1 FRGCT
6 DIDECTALEKPCGT
20 YAICENAAP
29 GYNCKCPQGFDGK
42 PDPKVACEQVDV
54 NILCRSSFDCTNNAE
69 CIENQCFCLDGFE
82 PIGSSCVDIDECR
95 THADAC
101 GAHAQCINTPGS
113 FRCDCEAGFVGT
125 PPRIGCKEP
134 CEDVHCGEHAYCKPD
149 GNEAYCIC
157 EDGWTFN
164 PSDIS
169 AGCIDID
176 ECDTVH
182 GPYGS
187 CGVNAT
193 CTNTLGSFSCT
204 CPSGF
209 SGDPHAKCV
218 DVDECRVGSKCGEGA
233 ECVNMN
239 GGYTCR
245 CPADSIADPDPTVR
259 CVPIVTC
266 AVDKDCPG
274 NAICDAEKR
283 CLCPQPNIGNDC
295 RHPCEAVNCGSHAQC
310 MLANGQAQCLCVEGY
325 TGSPNTPGGC
335 NDIDECKANPCQAN
349 AICTNTPGG
358 YLCQCPSGTSGDP
371 YREGCTAGKVAFTC
385 SDSNPCSPG
394 ETCVTDSYTGNGV
407 CICRQGYERNAETG
421 QCQDVDECSP
431 SRQKAACGLNAL
443 CKNLP
448 GSYECKCP
456 QGFSGNPFVMCEQ
469 CKSPECQCQP
479 PYKLV
484 GNSCILADC
493 STDKKCPG
501 GAECISIAG
510 GVSYCA
516 CPKGYKTGPD
526 GSCIDVDECVERD
539 AQVCAFGAECINI
552 PGGFTCACPDGYNG
566 DPYHGLCAPAQRKC
580 AADKECGTNEK
591 CVQPGECVCPPPF
604 FLDPYDNN
612 KCKSPCERFPC
623 GINAK
628 CTPTD
633 PPQCMCEPGFK
644 GDPLMGCTDE
654 DECAHLPCAYGAY
667 CVNKKGGYQCVCPKG
682 FTGDP
687 YKSGCILETGVP
699 KSTCTSNEDCASNLA
714 CVEGTCVSPCSSL
727 LCGPNA
733 FCETENH
740 AGWCRCRVG
749 YSKDPNGD
757 CVSQCKDIICG
768 GGALCIPTSDGP
780 TCKCPQGYFGN
791 PFPGGSCTTDQCSA
805 SRPCAG
811 RQVCINGRC
820 KERCDGVVCGT
831 GATCDKSSGKCVC
844 EPNFIGNPDLVCV
857 PPVKNAECEPKCGEN
872 AHCEYGFGNS
882 VCACNPGTT
891 GNPYEGCGPQS
902 KNICAPN
909 SCGPNAECR
918 SDGQQISCICPQGF
932 TGNAYV
938 GCQDVDECV
947 NKPCGLNAACLNS
960 NGGFECL
967 CLSGF
972 AGDPFSSCQPVD
984 SVFCSDAER
993 CECSARVECPDGF
1006 TCESGRC
1013 KNLCS
1018 KTACGPR
1025 AVCDG
1030 GKCICPLGYIG
1041 DPHDT
1046 NTGCTIRGQCNNDGD
1061 CKHSEICFQLGKG
1074 LRKCVD
1080 ACSKIQCGPNAL
1092 CVSNDHRS
1100 SCICTDGYFG
1110 NPSNLQVGCQPERK
1124 VPDIEDKCKTDN
1136 DCEAGF
1142 SCAPDMQGTRECI
1155 NRCTKVVCG
1164 TNEVCNIDANGHAL
1178 CNCADSFVWNPVTS
1192 SCEKPT
1198 LPDCT
1203 SDKDCPTAAACRPDV
1218 VGVLKCVSLCDEFTC
1233 PANSVCVARNHQGR
1247 CDCLSGFVGNPNDR
1261 NGCQPVV
1268 KNQCRTNAECAESEA
1283 CIKYGPSESLTC
1295 RPACESVKC
1304 GPRAVCITNNHLAQC
1319 QCPPGPYAGDPN
1331 DPFNGCQSV
1340 PCVYNHDCP
1349 PTKMCNRMTH
1359 TCYDVCDEESC
1370 GENAICIAE
1379 DHRAVCQCPPGFKGN
1394 PMPEV
1399 ECTKISGC
1407 LAGTCHHSAI
1417 CEVTPSGPICRC
1429 PENFIGDP
1437 ETTGCRPDSQCPNGD
1452 ADCPVNTICAGGRCI
1467 DPCDNA
1473 CGQNAECKVVNRKP
1487 VCSCPLKFQQ
1497 SGESPKEG
1505 CVRSVSRCRSD
1516 IDCGGEICY
1525 NGQCRVACRNA
1536 DDCSTGEKCLNNIC
1550 VIPCLDHSQCTS
1562 GLACLEGL
1570 CVIGCRSNKDC
1581 SADQSCINNKC
1592 DDPCKTGGICGPN
1605 ALCSIDKHLSQ
1616 CTCPEGFEGNPT
1628 ADQGCVRV
1636 PAPCLATNQC
1646 PNGHMCIGNQC
1657 NLPCQKNSVCAIGE
1671 RCYQNVCR
1679 KVCYTSNNCLPGE
1692 ICNNDGT
1699 CQPGC
1704 DSDADCPP
1712 TELCLSGKCKCA
1724 SGFIGT
1730 PFGCSDID
1738 ECTEEPCHLT
1748 ARCENI
1754 PGSYRCICPDGT
1766 VGDGLSQQGCIAPK
1780 ECYRDQDCA
1789 NNLSCVNDKCT
1800 EPCTNTTCGP
1810 HALCIAENHQAA
1822 CDCPPG
1828 HLGDPSEHTVG
1839 CFKVECIVNEDCA
1852 SDKAC
1857 DSETNRCIKPCDLI
1871 SCGKGTCN
1879 VANHEALCSC
1889 YEGYQL
1895 VNGECE
1901 DIDECLSKPCHSTA
1915 MCQNHPGSYQCLCRE
1930 GLIGDPINVG
1940 CRDPNEC
1947 LTDSDCP
1954 SSASCQNSRCRS
1966 PCERE
1971 NACGR
1976 NATCSAQSHNAI
1988 CTCPSNARG
1997 DPSIECV
2004 YIECSDNEDCAN
2016 EKACL
2021 ESKCVDPCTLPNV
2034 CGANAR
2040 CTAQNHIG
2048 VCTCETGTTGDAQLG
2063 CVALQYC
2070 NTDSQC
2076 ASGTICTNGI
2086 CATLC
2091 SSVRDCI
2098 SDQLCIQGVC
2108 QPTCRT
2114 NSSCPEFQYCL
2125 NNICTKEVL
2134 CGNDDDCD
2142 VNENCIQD
2150 NYGRASCENV
2160 CLGRAI
2166 CGRNAECIA
2175 RSHAPDCECKEGFF
2189 GDPKSG
2195 CRKIECNTDAE
2206 CSHDKTCDNHMC
2218 KIACLIGEPCGDNAL
2233 CTTEN
2238 HKQICHCQPG
2248 YTGDPSV
2255 RCDVIDF
2262 CNDAPCGPGARC
2274 RNSRGSFKCTCPPGL
2289 VGDPYNEGC
2298 RTAVECETSDDCPP
2312 HAECTKINGITKC
2325 QDVCANVKCGTNAE
2339 CIPKG
2344 HQAHCACRNGY
2355 DDNPADRVTGC
2366 KPLPVPCQMTSD
2378 CSTNTY
2384 CSDSIC
2390 KPACILDTECGSS
2403 EVCQGGQCINPCL
2416 QAQACGMNAE
2426 CHIQTHYKQCSCPA
2440 GFTGNPDVEC
2450 VRIPV
2455 ACASDAECHDG
2466 YNCHDSMC
2474 QPACQNDQDCAL
2486 NEKCLRGSCMLTCRV
2501 DNDCFLGHVCLHN
2514 KCVYGCRTDDDCSAS
2529 ESCRQDKCTNPCL
2542 ENPCGPNAACS
2553 VSNHRA
2559 ICSCLDGMVPSPT
2572 PQVGCVRSPPL
2583 GCNENRDCANGLAC
2597 FEFACRPLCADN
2609 AGCLSNERCQGGV
2622 CKPLCRRD
2630 DDCRNS
2636 EVCLGLTCV
2645 AGCRS
2650 DQGCPHEL
2658 SCVNQQC
2665 VNPCAE
2671 PAACGTNAE
2680 CLVIDHHKQC
2690 ECPQGLVGN
2699 AEVSCKTPR
2708 IACTHNE
2715 DCGGTQLCYGG
2726 SCQGKCRNDQ
2736 NCLADER
2743 CMRGTCRTVCNTDSA
2758 CAQGQ
2763 ICENRVCQIGCRNDL
2778 TCPSDEACINKKCKN
2793 PCDAPGQCGQ
2803 CANCLVV
2810 NHGVQCSCPNGF
2822 LGDGLS
2828 GCQQPPQRCNPSC
2841 QCDETNT
2848 YCADSCTHSDD
2859 CACGQVCARGKCRQK
2874 CSAGRNCPLGQ
2885 LCERGTCLAG
2895 CKTNSDCPTDQSCLS
2910 GKCADPCADKSA
2922 CGRNALCTV
2931 SDHRMLCYCPDG
2943 YEGEPSKECVQFEC
2957 AQDADCEPNKRCD
2970 AGKCRNPCLE
2980 YGACGVNAQCRVVD
2994 RKPQCSCP
3002 PDYFG
3007 SPETECRPL
3016 DGGCANHP
3024 CGANSKCTEVPGGYE
3039 CACLDGCMGDAHKGC
3054 VCEGHLVNAC
3064 AEQPCGQNS
3073 ACRVLDHNEAQCY
3086 CPEESPYG
3094 DAYVQCYLTP
3104 PQEDCRTQ
3112 GCITGECIRKG
3123 VDYVCRHDTEQCT
3136 SDVECPSEKSCLQGH
3151 CVDPCSVRGVCGAN
3165 ALCKSVLHRPR
3176 CSCPSCYI
3184 GRPEVECKPDP
3195 KCTDVTALQ
3204 PRDPQ
3209 QQIPCTQDSDCPDT
3223 LQCSHYGQCADPCQN
3238 PLFICGG
3245 SKKCETRRHQPVC
3258 VCKSG
3263 FIVNE
3268 YGELTCAPEKRE
3280 CYRDDDCASN
3290 MACSEGKCRSPC
3302 VVPVGRQPI
3311 CAENKSCEVQD
3322 HKPVCICMKDCQP
3335 SISICLRDAGCPSGL
3350 ACRSYQCVNPCDFA
3364 TCAPNS
3370 PCIVEDHKPICKFCP
3385 PGFIADAKNGCQKG
3399 KAYV

>member
-1 FRGCT
+1 
-6 DIDECTALEKPCGT
+6 
-20 YAICENAAP
+20 
-29 GYNCKCPQGFDGK
+29 
-42 PDPKVACEQVDV
+42 
-54 NILCRSSFDCTNNAE
+54 
-69 CIENQCFCLDGFE
+69 
-82 PIGSSCVDIDECR
+82 
-95 THADAC
+95 
-101 GAHAQCINTPGS
+101 
-113 FRCDCEAGFVGT
+113 
-125 PPRIGCKEP
+125 
-134 CEDVHCGEHAYCKPD
+134 
-149 GNEAYCIC
+149 
-157 EDGWTFN
+157 
-164 PSDIS
+164 
-169 AGCIDID
+169 
-176 ECDTVH
+176 
-182 GPYGS
+182 
-187 CGVNAT
+187 
-193 CTNTLGSFSCT
+193 
-204 CPSGF
+204 
-209 SGDPHAKCV
+209 
-218 DVDECRVGSKCGEGA
+218 
-233 ECVNMN
+233 MN

-245 CPADSIADPDPTVR
+245 CPAGSIADPDPTVR
-259 CVPIVTC
+259 CVPIVMC
-266 AVDKDCPG
+266 VSNNDCPG
-274 NAICDAEKR
+274 NSICDAEKR

-295 RHPCEAVNCGSHAQC
+295 RHPCEAVNCGAHAQC

-349 AICTNTPGG
+349 AICTNTAGG
-358 YLCQCPSGTSGDP
+358 YLCQCPSGASGDP

-394 ETCVTDSYTGNGV
+394 ETCVTDSYTGSGV

-421 QCQDVDECSP
+421 LCQDVDECSP

-493 STDKKCPG
+493 SKDKKCPS

-526 GSCIDVDECVERD
+526 GSCVDVNECVERD
-539 AQVCAFGAECINI
+539 SQVCAFGAECINI
-552 PGGFTCACPDGYNG
+552 PGGFTCACPEGYNG

-699 KSTCTSNEDCASNLA
+699 KSKCAANEDCASNLA
-714 CVEGTCVSPCSSL
+714 CMEGTCMSPCSSL

-749 YSKDPNGD
+749 YSKDQNGD
-757 CVSQCKDIICG
+757 CISQCKDIICG
-768 GGALCIPTSDGP
+768 EGALCIPTSEGP

-791 PFPGGSCTTDQCSA
+791 PFPGGSCSTDQCSA
-805 SRPCAG
+805 SRPCAE

-820 KERCDGVVCGT
+820 KERCEGVVCGI

-857 PPVKNAECEPKCGEN
+857 PPVKYAECQPKCGEN

-891 GNPYEGCGPQS
+891 GNPYEGCGPQN

-909 SCGPNAECR
+909 SCGTNAECR

-947 NKPCGLNAACLNS
+947 NKPCGLNAACLNTH
-960 NGGFECL
+960 GGFECL

-984 SVFCSDAER
+984 TVFCNDAER
-993 CECSARVECPDGF
+993 CECNARVQCPDGF
-1006 TCESGRC
+1006 TCEDGKC

-1025 AVCDG
+1025 AACDG

-1041 DPHDT
+1041 DPYDA
-1046 NTGCTIRGQCNNDGD
+1046 NNGCTIRGQCNNDAD

-1092 CVSNDHRS
+1092 CVSDDHRS

-1124 VPDIEDKCKTDN
+1124 VPDEEDKCKSDD
-1136 DCEAGF
+1136 DCEANY
-1142 SCAPDMQGTRECI
+1142 SCAPDMHGTKECI
-1155 NRCTKVVCG
+1155 NRCSKVVCG
-1164 TNEVCNIDANGHAL
+1164 TNEVCHIDANGNAL

-1192 SCEKPT
+1192 SCEKPS

-1203 SDKDCPTAAACRPDV
+1203 SDTDCPAASACRSDV
-1218 VGVLKCVSLCDEFTC
+1218 VGVLKCVSICDEFTC
-1233 PANSVCVARNHQGR
+1233 PANSVCVAHNHQGR
-1247 CDCLSGFVGNPNDR
+1247 CDCLTGYVGNPNDR
-1261 NGCQPVV
+1261 NGCQPIT

-1283 CIKYGPSESLTC
+1283 CIKYGSTESLTC

-1304 GPRAVCITNNHLAQC
+1304 GPRAVCITNNHIAQC

-1399 ECTKISGC
+1399 ECTKVTGC
-1407 LAGTCHHSAI
+1407 QPGTCHHSAI
-1417 CEVTPSGPICRC
+1417 CEVSSTGPMCRC
-1429 PENFIGDP
+1429 PENFIGEP
-1437 ETTGCRPDSQCPNGD
+1437 ETTGCRPVGQCPNGD
-1452 ADCPVNTICAGGRCI
+1452 ADCPANTICASGRCI
-1467 DPCDNA
+1467 NPCENA
-1473 CGQNAECKVVNRKP
+1473 CGQNSECKVVNRKP

-1497 SGESPKEG
+1497 NGELPKEG
-1505 CVRSVSRCRSD
+1505 CVRSVSRCKSD
-1516 IDCGGEICY
+1516 IDCGGDICY
-1525 NGQCRVACRNA
+1525 NGQCRVACRNTG
-1536 DDCSTGEKCLNNIC
+1536 DCSVGEKCLSNIC
-1550 VIPCLDHSQCTS
+1550 VISCLDHSQCTS

-1581 SADQSCINNKC
+1581 PSDQSCINNKC
-1592 DDPCKTGGICGPN
+1592 ADPCKTSGICGPN

-1628 ADQGCVRV
+1628 PDQGCVRV

-1646 PNGHMCIGNQC
+1646 PSSHMCIGNQC
-1657 NLPCQKNSVCAIGE
+1657 NFPCQKTSACAIGE

-1738 ECTEEPCHLT
+1738 ECTEEPCHPT
-1748 ARCENI
+1748 ARCENL
-1754 PGSYRCICPDGT
+1754 PGSYRCICPEGT
-1766 VGDGLSQQGCIAPK
+1766 VGDGLTQQGCIKPK
-1780 ECYRDQDCA
+1780 ECYKDDDCA
-1789 NNLSCVNDKCT
+1789 NNLACLSDKCT
-1800 EPCTNTTCGP
+1800 EPCINTTCGP
-1810 HALCIAENHQAA
+1810 NALCNAENHQAA
-1822 CDCPPG
+1822 CYCPPG

-1871 SCGKGTCN
+1871 SCGKGSCG
-1879 VANHEALCSC
+1879 VANHQALCTC

-1895 VNGECE
+1895 VNNICE
-1901 DIDECLSKPCHSTA
+1901 DINECLSQPCHSTA
-1915 MCQNHPGSYQCLCRE
+1915 FCENQPGTYQCQCPE
-1930 GLIGDPINVG
+1930 GLIGDPVNVG

-1954 SSASCQNSRCRS
+1954 SSASCQNARCRS

-1971 NACGR
+1971 NVCGR
-1976 NATCSAQSHNAI
+1976 NATCLAQSHNAI
-1988 CTCPSNARG
+1988 CACPPNSRG

-2016 EKACL
+2016 EKSCL
-2021 ESKCVDPCTLPNV
+2021 DAKCIDPCSLPNV
-2034 CGANAR
+2034 CGTNAR
-2040 CTAQNHIG
+2040 CIAQNHIG

-2063 CVALQYC
+2063 CIALQYC

-2086 CATLC
+2086 CASLC
-2091 SSVRDCI
+2091 TSVRDCI
-2098 SDQLCIQGVC
+2098 SDQLCIQAVC
-2108 QPTCRT
+2108 QPTCRS
-2114 NSSCPEFQYCL
+2114 NSSCPEFQYCH
-2125 NNICTKEVL
+2125 NSICTKEVL
-2134 CGNDDDCD
+2134 CRNDDDCD

-2150 NYGRASCENV
+2150 TYGRASCENV

-2189 GDPKSG
+2189 GDPKNG
-2195 CRKIECNTDAE
+2195 CRKIECSTDAE
-2206 CSHDKTCDNHMC
+2206 CSNDKTCDDHTC
-2218 KIACLIGEPCGDNAL
+2218 KIACLIGEPCGENAL

-2238 HKQICHCQPG
+2238 HKQVCHCQPG
-2248 YTGDPSV
+2248 FTGDPRV
-2255 RCDVIDF
+2255 RCDVVDF
-2262 CNDAPCGPGARC
+2262 CKDAPCGPGARC

-2298 RTAVECETSDDCPP
+2298 RTAVECETSEDCPP
-2312 HAECTKINGITKC
+2312 HAECTKINGISKC

-2355 DDNPADRVTGC
+2355 DGNPADRIAGC

-2378 CSTNTY
+2378 CPTNTY

-2390 KPACILDTECGSS
+2390 K
-2403 EVCQGGQCINPCL
+2403 
-2416 QAQACGMNAE
+2416 
-2426 CHIQTHYKQCSCPA
+2426 
-2440 GFTGNPDVEC
+2440 
-2450 VRIPV
+2450 
-2455 ACASDAECHDG
+2455 
-2466 YNCHDSMC
+2466 
-2474 QPACQNDQDCAL
+2474 
-2486 NEKCLRGSCMLTCRV
+2486 
-2501 DNDCFLGHVCLHN
+2501 
-2514 KCVYGCRTDDDCSAS
+2514 
-2529 ESCRQDKCTNPCL
+2529 
-2542 ENPCGPNAACS
+2542 
-2553 VSNHRA
+2553 
-2559 ICSCLDGMVPSPT
+2559 
-2572 PQVGCVRSPPL
+2572 
-2583 GCNENRDCANGLAC
+2583 
-2597 FEFACRPLCADN
+2597 
-2609 AGCLSNERCQGGV
+2609 
-2622 CKPLCRRD
+2622 
-2630 DDCRNS
+2630 
-2636 EVCLGLTCV
+2636 
-2645 AGCRS
+2645 
-2650 DQGCPHEL
+2650 
-2658 SCVNQQC
+2658 
-2665 VNPCAE
+2665 
-2671 PAACGTNAE
+2671 
-2680 CLVIDHHKQC
+2680 
-2690 ECPQGLVGN
+2690 
-2699 AEVSCKTPR
+2699 
-2708 IACTHNE
+2708 
-2715 DCGGTQLCYGG
+2715 
-2726 SCQGKCRNDQ
+2726 
-2736 NCLADER
+2736 
-2743 CMRGTCRTVCNTDSA
+2743 
-2758 CAQGQ
+2758 
-2763 ICENRVCQIGCRNDL
+2763 
-2778 TCPSDEACINKKCKN
+2778 
-2793 PCDAPGQCGQ
+2793 
-2803 CANCLVV
+2803 
-2810 NHGVQCSCPNGF
+2810 
-2822 LGDGLS
+2822 
-2828 GCQQPPQRCNPSC
+2828 
-2841 QCDETNT
+2841 
-2848 YCADSCTHSDD
+2848 
-2859 CACGQVCARGKCRQK
+2859 
-2874 CSAGRNCPLGQ
+2874 
-2885 LCERGTCLAG
+2885 
-2895 CKTNSDCPTDQSCLS
+2895 
-2910 GKCADPCADKSA
+2910 
-2922 CGRNALCTV
+2922 
-2931 SDHRMLCYCPDG
+2931 
-2943 YEGEPSKECVQFEC
+2943 
-2957 AQDADCEPNKRCD
+2957 
-2970 AGKCRNPCLE
+2970 
-2980 YGACGVNAQCRVVD
+2980 
-2994 RKPQCSCP
+2994 RK
-3002 PDYFG
+3002 Y
-3007 SPETECRPL
+3007 
-3016 DGGCANHP
+3016 
-3024 CGANSKCTEVPGGYE
+3024 
-3039 CACLDGCMGDAHKGC
+3039 
-3054 VCEGHLVNAC
+3054 
-3064 AEQPCGQNS
+3064 
-3073 ACRVLDHNEAQCY
+3073 
-3086 CPEESPYG
+3086 
-3094 DAYVQCYLTP
+3094 
-3104 PQEDCRTQ
+3104 
-3112 GCITGECIRKG
+3112 
-3123 VDYVCRHDTEQCT
+3123 
-3136 SDVECPSEKSCLQGH
+3136 
-3151 CVDPCSVRGVCGAN
+3151 
-3165 ALCKSVLHRPR
+3165 
-3176 CSCPSCYI
+3176 
-3184 GRPEVECKPDP
+3184 
-3195 KCTDVTALQ
+3195 
-3204 PRDPQ
+3204 
-3209 QQIPCTQDSDCPDT
+3209 
-3223 LQCSHYGQCADPCQN
+3223 
-3238 PLFICGG
+3238 
-3245 SKKCETRRHQPVC
+3245 
-3258 VCKSG
+3258 
-3263 FIVNE
+3263 
-3268 YGELTCAPEKRE
+3268 
-3280 CYRDDDCASN
+3280 
-3290 MACSEGKCRSPC
+3290 
-3302 VVPVGRQPI
+3302 
-3311 CAENKSCEVQD
+3311 
-3322 HKPVCICMKDCQP
+3322 
-3335 SISICLRDAGCPSGL
+3335 
-3350 ACRSYQCVNPCDFA
+3350 
-3364 TCAPNS
+3364 
-3370 PCIVEDHKPICKFCP
+3370 
-3385 PGFIADAKNGCQKG
+3385 
-3399 KAYV
+3399 

>member
-1 FRGCT
+1 
-6 DIDECTALEKPCGT
+6 
-20 YAICENAAP
+20 
-29 GYNCKCPQGFDGK
+29 
-42 PDPKVACEQVDV
+42 
-54 NILCRSSFDCTNNAE
+54 
-69 CIENQCFCLDGFE
+69 
-82 PIGSSCVDIDECR
+82 
-95 THADAC
+95 
-101 GAHAQCINTPGS
+101 
-113 FRCDCEAGFVGT
+113 
-125 PPRIGCKEP
+125 
-134 CEDVHCGEHAYCKPD
+134 
-149 GNEAYCIC
+149 
-157 EDGWTFN
+157 
-164 PSDIS
+164 
-169 AGCIDID
+169 
-176 ECDTVH
+176 
-182 GPYGS
+182 
-187 CGVNAT
+187 
-193 CTNTLGSFSCT
+193 
-204 CPSGF
+204 
-209 SGDPHAKCV
+209 
-218 DVDECRVGSKCGEGA
+218 
-233 ECVNMN
+233 MN

-245 CPADSIADPDPTVR
+245 CPDDSIADPDPTVR

-266 AVDKDCPG
+266 VSNNDCPG

-295 RHPCEAVNCGSHAQC
+295 RHPCEAVNCGTHAQC
-310 MLANGQAQCLCVEGY
+310 MLANGQAQCLCIEGY

-335 NDIDECKANPCQAN
+335 NDIDECKTSPCQAN
-349 AICTNTPGG
+349 AICTNTAGG
-358 YLCQCPSGTSGDP
+358 YLCQCPSGSNGDP
-371 YREGCTAGKVAFTC
+371 YREGCTAGKIAFTC
-385 SDSNPCSPG
+385 SDSNPCRPG
-394 ETCVTDSYTGNGV
+394 ETCVTDSYTGSGV
-407 CICRQGYERNAETG
+407 CICRQGYERNTESG
-421 QCQDVDECSP
+421 LCQDVDECSP

-493 STDKKCPG
+493 SKDKKCPN

-526 GSCIDVDECVERD
+526 GSCVDVNECVERD
-539 AQVCAFGAECINI
+539 SQVCAFGAECINI
-552 PGGFTCACPDGYNG
+552 PGSFTCACPEGYNG

-580 AADKECGTNEK
+580 AADKECSTNEK

-699 KSTCTSNEDCASNLA
+699 KSKCTANEDCASNLA

-749 YSKDPNGD
+749 YSKDQNGD

-768 GGALCIPTSDGP
+768 EGALCIPTAEGP
-780 TCKCPQGYFGN
+780 TCKCPQGSFGN
-791 PFPGGSCTTDQCSA
+791 PFPGGSCSTDQCSA
-805 SRPCAG
+805 SRPCAE

-820 KERCDGVVCGT
+820 KERCDGVVCGI
-831 GATCDKSSGKCVC
+831 GATCDRNSGKCVC
-844 EPNFIGNPDLVCV
+844 EPNFFGNPDLVCV
-857 PPVKNAECEPKCGEN
+857 PPVKYAECEPKCGEN

-891 GNPYEGCGPQS
+891 GNPYEGCGPQN

-909 SCGPNAECR
+909 SCGTNAECR
-918 SDGQQISCICPQGF
+918 ADGQQISCICPQGF

-947 NKPCGLNAACLNS
+947 NKPCGLNAACLNTH
-960 NGGFECL
+960 GGFECL

-984 SVFCSDAER
+984 TVFCNDADR
-993 CECSARVECPDGF
+993 CECNARVECPDGY
-1006 TCESGRC
+1006 TCESGKC

-1025 AVCDG
+1025 AACDG

-1041 DPHDT
+1041 DPYDT
-1046 NTGCTIRGQCNNDGD
+1046 TNGCTIRGQCNNDAD

-1124 VPDIEDKCKTDN
+1124 VPDEEDKCKSDS
-1136 DCEAGF
+1136 DCEAGY
-1142 SCAPDMQGTRECI
+1142 SCTPDMHGTKECI
-1155 NRCTKVVCG
+1155 NRCSKVVCG
-1164 TNEVCNIDANGHAL
+1164 TNEVCHIDANGHAL

-1192 SCEKPT
+1192 SCEKPS

-1203 SDKDCPTAAACRPDV
+1203 SDTDCPAASACRPDV
-1218 VGVLKCVSLCDEFTC
+1218 VGVLKCVSICDEFTC
-1233 PANSVCVARNHQGR
+1233 PANSVCLALNHQGR
-1247 CDCLSGFVGNPNDR
+1247 CDCLTGYVGNPNDR
-1261 NGCQPVV
+1261 NGCQPVT

-1283 CIKYGPSESLTC
+1283 CVKYGPTDSLTC

-1304 GPRAVCITNNHLAQC
+1304 GPRAVCITNNHIAQC

-1399 ECTKISGC
+1399 ECTKVSGC
-1407 LAGTCHHSAI
+1407 QPGTCHHSAI
-1417 CEVTPSGPICRC
+1417 CEVTPTGPMCRC
-1429 PENFIGDP
+1429 PENFIGEP
-1437 ETTGCRPDSQCPNGD
+1437 ETTGCRPVGQCPNGD
-1452 ADCPVNTICAGGRCI
+1452 ADCPANTICASGRCI
-1467 DPCDNA
+1467 DPCENA
-1473 CGQNAECKVVNRKP
+1473 CGQNSECKVVNRKP

-1497 SGESPKEG
+1497 NGESPKEG

-1516 IDCGGEICY
+1516 IDCGGDICY

-1536 DDCSTGEKCLNNIC
+1536 DDCSVGEKCLSNIC

-1570 CVIGCRSNKDC
+1570 CVLGCRSNRDC
-1581 SADQSCINNKC
+1581 PSDQSCINNKC
-1592 DDPCKTGGICGPN
+1592 ADPCKTGGICGPN

-1628 ADQGCVRV
+1628 PDQGCVRV

-1646 PNGHMCIGNQC
+1646 PSSHMCIGNQC
-1657 NLPCQKNSVCAIGE
+1657 NLPCQKASACAIGE

-1724 SGFIGT
+1724 AGFIGT

-1738 ECTEEPCHLT
+1738 ECTEEPCHPT
-1748 ARCENI
+1748 ARCENL
-1754 PGSYRCICPDGT
+1754 PGSYRCICPEGT
-1766 VGDGLSQQGCIAPK
+1766 VGDGLTQQGCIKPK
-1780 ECYRDQDCA
+1780 ECYKDDDCA
-1789 NNLSCVNDKCT
+1789 NNLACINDKCT

-1810 HALCIAENHQAA
+1810 NALCNAENHQAS
-1822 CDCPPG
+1822 CYCPPG

-1839 CFKVECIVNEDCA
+1839 CFKVECIVNEDCV

-1857 DSETNRCIKPCDLI
+1857 DDETNRCMKPCDLI
-1871 SCGKGTCN
+1871 SCGKGSCS
-1879 VANHEALCSC
+1879 VANHQALCTC

-1895 VNGECE
+1895 VNNNCE
-1901 DIDECLSKPCHSTA
+1901 DINECLSQPCHSTA
-1915 MCQNHPGSYQCLCRE
+1915 FCENQPGTFQCQCPE

-1954 SSASCQNSRCRS
+1954 SSASCQNARCRS

-1971 NACGR
+1971 NVCGR
-1976 NATCSAQSHNAI
+1976 NATCLAQSHNAI
-1988 CTCPSNARG
+1988 CTCPPNSRG

-2004 YIECSDNEDCAN
+2004 YIECSENEDCAN
-2016 EKACL
+2016 EKACMD
-2021 ESKCVDPCTLPNV
+2021 SKCIDCCSLPNV
-2034 CGANAR
+2034 CGTNAR

-2048 VCTCETGTTGDAQLG
+2048 VCTCESGTTGDAQLG

-2086 CATLC
+2086 CASLC
-2091 SSVRDCI
+2091 TSVRDCI

-2108 QPTCRT
+2108 QPTCRS
-2114 NSSCPEFQYCL
+2114 NSSCPEFQYCH
-2125 NNICTKEVL
+2125 NSICTKEVL
-2134 CGNDDDCD
+2134 CRNDDDCD

-2150 NYGRASCENV
+2150 TYGRASCENV

-2166 CGRNAECIA
+2166 CGRNAECTA

-2195 CRKIECNTDAE
+2195 CRKIECSTDAE
-2206 CSHDKTCDNHMC
+2206 CSNDKTCDDHMC
-2218 KIACLIGEPCGDNAL
+2218 KIACLIGEPCGENAL

-2238 HKQICHCQPG
+2238 HKQVCHCQPG
-2248 YTGDPSV
+2248 FTGNPRL
-2255 RCDVIDF
+2255 RCDVVDF
-2262 CNDAPCGPGARC
+2262 CKDAPCGPGARC

-2298 RTAVECETSDDCPP
+2298 RTAVECEISEDCPP
-2312 HAECTKINGITKC
+2312 HAECTKINGISKC

-2355 DDNPADRVTGC
+2355 DGNPADRIAGC

-2378 CSTNTY
+2378 CPTNTY

-2390 KPACILDTECGSS
+2390 K
-2403 EVCQGGQCINPCL
+2403 
-2416 QAQACGMNAE
+2416 
-2426 CHIQTHYKQCSCPA
+2426 
-2440 GFTGNPDVEC
+2440 
-2450 VRIPV
+2450 
-2455 ACASDAECHDG
+2455 
-2466 YNCHDSMC
+2466 
-2474 QPACQNDQDCAL
+2474 
-2486 NEKCLRGSCMLTCRV
+2486 
-2501 DNDCFLGHVCLHN
+2501 
-2514 KCVYGCRTDDDCSAS
+2514 
-2529 ESCRQDKCTNPCL
+2529 
-2542 ENPCGPNAACS
+2542 
-2553 VSNHRA
+2553 
-2559 ICSCLDGMVPSPT
+2559 
-2572 PQVGCVRSPPL
+2572 
-2583 GCNENRDCANGLAC
+2583 
-2597 FEFACRPLCADN
+2597 
-2609 AGCLSNERCQGGV
+2609 
-2622 CKPLCRRD
+2622 
-2630 DDCRNS
+2630 
-2636 EVCLGLTCV
+2636 
-2645 AGCRS
+2645 
-2650 DQGCPHEL
+2650 
-2658 SCVNQQC
+2658 
-2665 VNPCAE
+2665 
-2671 PAACGTNAE
+2671 
-2680 CLVIDHHKQC
+2680 
-2690 ECPQGLVGN
+2690 
-2699 AEVSCKTPR
+2699 
-2708 IACTHNE
+2708 
-2715 DCGGTQLCYGG
+2715 
-2726 SCQGKCRNDQ
+2726 
-2736 NCLADER
+2736 
-2743 CMRGTCRTVCNTDSA
+2743 
-2758 CAQGQ
+2758 
-2763 ICENRVCQIGCRNDL
+2763 
-2778 TCPSDEACINKKCKN
+2778 
-2793 PCDAPGQCGQ
+2793 
-2803 CANCLVV
+2803 
-2810 NHGVQCSCPNGF
+2810 
-2822 LGDGLS
+2822 
-2828 GCQQPPQRCNPSC
+2828 
-2841 QCDETNT
+2841 
-2848 YCADSCTHSDD
+2848 
-2859 CACGQVCARGKCRQK
+2859 
-2874 CSAGRNCPLGQ
+2874 
-2885 LCERGTCLAG
+2885 
-2895 CKTNSDCPTDQSCLS
+2895 
-2910 GKCADPCADKSA
+2910 
-2922 CGRNALCTV
+2922 
-2931 SDHRMLCYCPDG
+2931 
-2943 YEGEPSKECVQFEC
+2943 
-2957 AQDADCEPNKRCD
+2957 
-2970 AGKCRNPCLE
+2970 
-2980 YGACGVNAQCRVVD
+2980 
-2994 RKPQCSCP
+2994 RK
-3002 PDYFG
+3002 Y
-3007 SPETECRPL
+3007 
-3016 DGGCANHP
+3016 
-3024 CGANSKCTEVPGGYE
+3024 
-3039 CACLDGCMGDAHKGC
+3039 
-3054 VCEGHLVNAC
+3054 
-3064 AEQPCGQNS
+3064 
-3073 ACRVLDHNEAQCY
+3073 
-3086 CPEESPYG
+3086 
-3094 DAYVQCYLTP
+3094 
-3104 PQEDCRTQ
+3104 
-3112 GCITGECIRKG
+3112 
-3123 VDYVCRHDTEQCT
+3123 
-3136 SDVECPSEKSCLQGH
+3136 
-3151 CVDPCSVRGVCGAN
+3151 
-3165 ALCKSVLHRPR
+3165 
-3176 CSCPSCYI
+3176 
-3184 GRPEVECKPDP
+3184 
-3195 KCTDVTALQ
+3195 
-3204 PRDPQ
+3204 
-3209 QQIPCTQDSDCPDT
+3209 
-3223 LQCSHYGQCADPCQN
+3223 
-3238 PLFICGG
+3238 
-3245 SKKCETRRHQPVC
+3245 
-3258 VCKSG
+3258 
-3263 FIVNE
+3263 
-3268 YGELTCAPEKRE
+3268 
-3280 CYRDDDCASN
+3280 
-3290 MACSEGKCRSPC
+3290 
-3302 VVPVGRQPI
+3302 
-3311 CAENKSCEVQD
+3311 
-3322 HKPVCICMKDCQP
+3322 
-3335 SISICLRDAGCPSGL
+3335 
-3350 ACRSYQCVNPCDFA
+3350 
-3364 TCAPNS
+3364 
-3370 PCIVEDHKPICKFCP
+3370 
-3385 PGFIADAKNGCQKG
+3385 
-3399 KAYV
+3399 

>member
-1 FRGCT
+1 
-6 DIDECTALEKPCGT
+6 
-20 YAICENAAP
+20 
-29 GYNCKCPQGFDGK
+29 
-42 PDPKVACEQVDV
+42 
-54 NILCRSSFDCTNNAE
+54 
-69 CIENQCFCLDGFE
+69 
-82 PIGSSCVDIDECR
+82 
-95 THADAC
+95 
-101 GAHAQCINTPGS
+101 
-113 FRCDCEAGFVGT
+113 
-125 PPRIGCKEP
+125 
-134 CEDVHCGEHAYCKPD
+134 
-149 GNEAYCIC
+149 
-157 EDGWTFN
+157 
-164 PSDIS
+164 
-169 AGCIDID
+169 
-176 ECDTVH
+176 
-182 GPYGS
+182 
-187 CGVNAT
+187 
-193 CTNTLGSFSCT
+193 
-204 CPSGF
+204 
-209 SGDPHAKCV
+209 
-218 DVDECRVGSKCGEGA
+218 
-233 ECVNMN
+233 MN

-245 CPADSIADPDPTVR
+245 CPAGSIADPDPTVR
-259 CVPIVTC
+259 CVPIVMC
-266 AVDKDCPG
+266 VSNNDCPG
-274 NAICDAEKR
+274 NSICDAEKR

-295 RHPCEAVNCGSHAQC
+295 RHPCEAVNCGAHAQC

-349 AICTNTPGG
+349 AICTNTAGG
-358 YLCQCPSGTSGDP
+358 YLCQCPSGASGDP

-394 ETCVTDSYTGNGV
+394 ETCVTDSYTGSGV

-421 QCQDVDECSP
+421 LCQDVDECSP

-493 STDKKCPG
+493 SKDKKCPS

-526 GSCIDVDECVERD
+526 GSCVDVNECVERD
-539 AQVCAFGAECINI
+539 SQVCAFGAECINI
-552 PGGFTCACPDGYNG
+552 PGGFTCACPEGYNG

-699 KSTCTSNEDCASNLA
+699 KSKCAANEDCASNLA
-714 CVEGTCVSPCSSL
+714 CMEGTCMSPCSSL

-749 YSKDPNGD
+749 YSKDQNGD
-757 CVSQCKDIICG
+757 CISQCKDIICG
-768 GGALCIPTSDGP
+768 EGALCIPTSEGP

-791 PFPGGSCTTDQCSA
+791 PFPGGSCSTDQCSA
-805 SRPCAG
+805 SRPCAE

-820 KERCDGVVCGT
+820 KERCEGVVCGI

-857 PPVKNAECEPKCGEN
+857 PPVKYAECQPKCGEN

-891 GNPYEGCGPQS
+891 GNPYEGCGPQN

-909 SCGPNAECR
+909 SCGTNAECR

-947 NKPCGLNAACLNS
+947 NKPCGLNAACLNTH
-960 NGGFECL
+960 GGFECL

-984 SVFCSDAER
+984 TVFCNDAER
-993 CECSARVECPDGF
+993 CECNARVQCPDGF
-1006 TCESGRC
+1006 TCEDGKC

-1025 AVCDG
+1025 AACDG

-1041 DPHDT
+1041 DPYDA
-1046 NTGCTIRGQCNNDGD
+1046 NNGCTIRGQCNNDAD

-1092 CVSNDHRS
+1092 CVSDDHRS

-1124 VPDIEDKCKTDN
+1124 VPDEEDKCKSDD
-1136 DCEAGF
+1136 DCETNY
-1142 SCAPDMQGTRECI
+1142 SCAPDMHGTKECI
-1155 NRCTKVVCG
+1155 NRCSKVVCG
-1164 TNEVCNIDANGHAL
+1164 TNEVCHIDANGHAL

-1192 SCEKPT
+1192 SCEKPS

-1203 SDKDCPTAAACRPDV
+1203 SDTDCPAASACRSDV
-1218 VGVLKCVSLCDEFTC
+1218 VGVLKCVSICDEFTC
-1233 PANSVCVARNHQGR
+1233 PANSVCVAHNHQGR
-1247 CDCLSGFVGNPNDR
+1247 CDCLTGYVGNPNDR
-1261 NGCQPVV
+1261 NGCQPIT

-1283 CIKYGPSESLTC
+1283 CIKYGSTESLTC

-1304 GPRAVCITNNHLAQC
+1304 GPRAVCITNNHIAQC

-1399 ECTKISGC
+1399 ECTKVTGC
-1407 LAGTCHHSAI
+1407 QPGTCHHSAI
-1417 CEVTPSGPICRC
+1417 CEVSSTGPMCRC
-1429 PENFIGDP
+1429 PENFIGEP
-1437 ETTGCRPDSQCPNGD
+1437 ETTGCRPVGQCPNGD
-1452 ADCPVNTICAGGRCI
+1452 ADCPANTICASGRCI
-1467 DPCDNA
+1467 NPCENA
-1473 CGQNAECKVVNRKP
+1473 CGQNSECKVVNRKP

-1497 SGESPKEG
+1497 NGELPKEG
-1505 CVRSVSRCRSD
+1505 CVRSVSRCKSD
-1516 IDCGGEICY
+1516 IDCGGDICY
-1525 NGQCRVACRNA
+1525 NGQCRVACRNTG
-1536 DDCSTGEKCLNNIC
+1536 DCSVGEKCLSNIC
-1550 VIPCLDHSQCTS
+1550 VISCLDHSQCTS

-1581 SADQSCINNKC
+1581 PSDQSCINNKC
-1592 DDPCKTGGICGPN
+1592 ADPCKTSGICGPN

-1628 ADQGCVRV
+1628 PDQGCVRV

-1646 PNGHMCIGNQC
+1646 PSSHMCIGNQC
-1657 NLPCQKNSVCAIGE
+1657 NFPCQKTSACAIGE

-1738 ECTEEPCHLT
+1738 ECTEEPCHPT
-1748 ARCENI
+1748 ARCENL
-1754 PGSYRCICPDGT
+1754 PGSYRCICPEGT
-1766 VGDGLSQQGCIAPK
+1766 VGDGLTQQGCIKPK
-1780 ECYRDQDCA
+1780 ECYKDDDCA
-1789 NNLSCVNDKCT
+1789 NNLACLSDKCT
-1800 EPCTNTTCGP
+1800 EPCINTTCGP
-1810 HALCIAENHQAA
+1810 NALCNAENHQAA
-1822 CDCPPG
+1822 CYCPPG

-1871 SCGKGTCN
+1871 SCGKGSCG
-1879 VANHEALCSC
+1879 VANHQALCTC

-1895 VNGECE
+1895 VNNICE
-1901 DIDECLSKPCHSTA
+1901 DINECLSQPCHSTA
-1915 MCQNHPGSYQCLCRE
+1915 FCENQPGTYQCQCPE
-1930 GLIGDPINVG
+1930 GLIGDPVNVG

-1954 SSASCQNSRCRS
+1954 SSASCQNARCRS

-1971 NACGR
+1971 NVCGR
-1976 NATCSAQSHNAI
+1976 NATCLAQSHNAI
-1988 CTCPSNARG
+1988 CACPPNSRG

-2016 EKACL
+2016 EKSCL
-2021 ESKCVDPCTLPNV
+2021 DAKCIDPCSLPNV
-2034 CGANAR
+2034 CGTNAR
-2040 CTAQNHIG
+2040 CIAQNHIG

-2063 CVALQYC
+2063 CIALQYC

-2086 CATLC
+2086 CASLC
-2091 SSVRDCI
+2091 TSVRDCI
-2098 SDQLCIQGVC
+2098 SDQLCIQAVC
-2108 QPTCRT
+2108 QPTCRS
-2114 NSSCPEFQYCL
+2114 NSSCPEFQYCH
-2125 NNICTKEVL
+2125 NSICTKEVL
-2134 CGNDDDCD
+2134 CRNDDDCD

-2150 NYGRASCENV
+2150 TYGRASCENV

-2166 CGRNAECIA
+2166 CGRNAECTA

-2189 GDPKSG
+2189 GDPKNG
-2195 CRKIECNTDAE
+2195 CRKIECSTDAE
-2206 CSHDKTCDNHMC
+2206 CSNDKTCDDHTC
-2218 KIACLIGEPCGDNAL
+2218 KIACLIGEPCGENAL

-2238 HKQICHCQPG
+2238 HKQVCHCQPG
-2248 YTGDPSV
+2248 FTGDPRV
-2255 RCDVIDF
+2255 RCDVVDF
-2262 CNDAPCGPGARC
+2262 CKDAPCGPGARC

-2298 RTAVECETSDDCPP
+2298 RTAVECETSEDCPP
-2312 HAECTKINGITKC
+2312 HAECTKINGISKC

-2355 DDNPADRVTGC
+2355 DGNPADRIAGC

-2378 CSTNTY
+2378 CPTNTY

-2390 KPACILDTECGSS
+2390 K
-2403 EVCQGGQCINPCL
+2403 
-2416 QAQACGMNAE
+2416 
-2426 CHIQTHYKQCSCPA
+2426 
-2440 GFTGNPDVEC
+2440 
-2450 VRIPV
+2450 
-2455 ACASDAECHDG
+2455 
-2466 YNCHDSMC
+2466 
-2474 QPACQNDQDCAL
+2474 
-2486 NEKCLRGSCMLTCRV
+2486 
-2501 DNDCFLGHVCLHN
+2501 
-2514 KCVYGCRTDDDCSAS
+2514 
-2529 ESCRQDKCTNPCL
+2529 
-2542 ENPCGPNAACS
+2542 
-2553 VSNHRA
+2553 
-2559 ICSCLDGMVPSPT
+2559 
-2572 PQVGCVRSPPL
+2572 
-2583 GCNENRDCANGLAC
+2583 
-2597 FEFACRPLCADN
+2597 
-2609 AGCLSNERCQGGV
+2609 
-2622 CKPLCRRD
+2622 
-2630 DDCRNS
+2630 
-2636 EVCLGLTCV
+2636 
-2645 AGCRS
+2645 
-2650 DQGCPHEL
+2650 
-2658 SCVNQQC
+2658 
-2665 VNPCAE
+2665 
-2671 PAACGTNAE
+2671 
-2680 CLVIDHHKQC
+2680 
-2690 ECPQGLVGN
+2690 
-2699 AEVSCKTPR
+2699 
-2708 IACTHNE
+2708 
-2715 DCGGTQLCYGG
+2715 
-2726 SCQGKCRNDQ
+2726 
-2736 NCLADER
+2736 
-2743 CMRGTCRTVCNTDSA
+2743 
-2758 CAQGQ
+2758 
-2763 ICENRVCQIGCRNDL
+2763 
-2778 TCPSDEACINKKCKN
+2778 
-2793 PCDAPGQCGQ
+2793 
-2803 CANCLVV
+2803 
-2810 NHGVQCSCPNGF
+2810 
-2822 LGDGLS
+2822 
-2828 GCQQPPQRCNPSC
+2828 
-2841 QCDETNT
+2841 
-2848 YCADSCTHSDD
+2848 
-2859 CACGQVCARGKCRQK
+2859 
-2874 CSAGRNCPLGQ
+2874 
-2885 LCERGTCLAG
+2885 
-2895 CKTNSDCPTDQSCLS
+2895 
-2910 GKCADPCADKSA
+2910 
-2922 CGRNALCTV
+2922 
-2931 SDHRMLCYCPDG
+2931 
-2943 YEGEPSKECVQFEC
+2943 
-2957 AQDADCEPNKRCD
+2957 
-2970 AGKCRNPCLE
+2970 
-2980 YGACGVNAQCRVVD
+2980 
-2994 RKPQCSCP
+2994 RK
-3002 PDYFG
+3002 Y
-3007 SPETECRPL
+3007 
-3016 DGGCANHP
+3016 
-3024 CGANSKCTEVPGGYE
+3024 
-3039 CACLDGCMGDAHKGC
+3039 
-3054 VCEGHLVNAC
+3054 
-3064 AEQPCGQNS
+3064 
-3073 ACRVLDHNEAQCY
+3073 
-3086 CPEESPYG
+3086 
-3094 DAYVQCYLTP
+3094 
-3104 PQEDCRTQ
+3104 
-3112 GCITGECIRKG
+3112 
-3123 VDYVCRHDTEQCT
+3123 
-3136 SDVECPSEKSCLQGH
+3136 
-3151 CVDPCSVRGVCGAN
+3151 
-3165 ALCKSVLHRPR
+3165 
-3176 CSCPSCYI
+3176 
-3184 GRPEVECKPDP
+3184 
-3195 KCTDVTALQ
+3195 
-3204 PRDPQ
+3204 
-3209 QQIPCTQDSDCPDT
+3209 
-3223 LQCSHYGQCADPCQN
+3223 
-3238 PLFICGG
+3238 
-3245 SKKCETRRHQPVC
+3245 
-3258 VCKSG
+3258 
-3263 FIVNE
+3263 
-3268 YGELTCAPEKRE
+3268 
-3280 CYRDDDCASN
+3280 
-3290 MACSEGKCRSPC
+3290 
-3302 VVPVGRQPI
+3302 
-3311 CAENKSCEVQD
+3311 
-3322 HKPVCICMKDCQP
+3322 
-3335 SISICLRDAGCPSGL
+3335 
-3350 ACRSYQCVNPCDFA
+3350 
-3364 TCAPNS
+3364 
-3370 PCIVEDHKPICKFCP
+3370 
-3385 PGFIADAKNGCQKG
+3385 
-3399 KAYV
+3399 